1 MAPKTDKTADKAA
14 LERISLLKEN
24 LSLAEFCDR
33 VGWNYRAAQKSYQRR
48 SSPDAE
54 LLVKISSAFRV
65 DLKWLVTGEIDPL
78 VATAAKKFK
87 LFRKRKGWSFKL
99 LEEKIAPDQKAPI
112 RPALDEKTAT
122 ARLNRG
128 NQKELNP
135 HGIMGKTLEL
145 FEKGNLAIPMDLLR
159 DVSEGMDIPLHEFFN
174 EDEPAITQIPEL
186 KVFQASS
193 TRESPHIRNEDY
205 VSIPLTSSSIA
216 AGQPII
222 AENDIED
229 YVLLHVRAAGR
240 RNNLVACKV
249 DGVSMEPMLH
259 SGDIVVIDRD
269 DRKIA
274 KNKMYAVFY
283 DEGLTAKY
291 IERQR
296 DLLILRPINPNAQVQ
311 VVNLVENPD
320 PIVGRVIGAWK
331 EL

>member
-1 MAPKTDKTADKAA
+1 MAQKTDKAAGKAA

-33 VGWNYRAAQKSYQRR
+33 VGWNYRAAQKSYQRK
-48 SSPDAE
+48 SLPDSE
-54 LLVKISSAFRV
+54 LLVKIASAFRV

-87 LFRKRKGWSFKL
+87 LFRKKKGWSFKL
-99 LEEKIAPDQKAPI
+99 LEEKIAPALAHI
-112 RPALDEKTAT
+112 CPASDEKSTT
-122 ARLNRG
+122 TRHKRSE
-128 NQKELNP
+128 QKELNP
-135 HGIMGKTLEL
+135 AGIVAQTLDL
-145 FEKGNLAIPMDLLR
+145 FEKGNLGITMDLLR
-159 DVSEGMDIPLHEFFN
+159 SISGKMDIPLHEFLH
-174 EDEPAITQIPEL
+174 EDEPTITQIPEL

-291 IERQR
+291 IERQK

-320 PIVGRVIGAWK
+320 PIVGRIIGAWK